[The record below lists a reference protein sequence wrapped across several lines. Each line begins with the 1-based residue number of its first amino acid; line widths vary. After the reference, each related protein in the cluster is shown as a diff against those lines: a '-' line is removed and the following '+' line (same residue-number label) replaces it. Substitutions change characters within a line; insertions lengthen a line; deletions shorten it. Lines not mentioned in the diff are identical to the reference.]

1 MKKIKGIIILFII
14 AIIIGGIYFL
24 YSILGNSKYDLKN
37 ISDNQKQEI
46 IALLNC
52 SKISNNIELK
62 EMKVHKVYKDI
73 YYNIYFKTINEDIKK
88 YITESDFY
96 GRYLKELNNKNY
108 CCTIYRKDDKN
119 IDILEDIV
127 NGSNIDSI
135 SNDLDSVEDYTENSN
150 NLENNQSNNN
160 SEDVTQKI
168 SDNKVVHSGIIENI
182 DEKSI
187 HYSDSDSKKINFEK
201 DIFSFINGRTFK
213 AMELADAKVGDYI
226 YPYNKQ
232 ILVFRNLSGEDLNQ
246 ELLYNLTLTDDEK
259 IIFVNSVEI
268 EEINVTAENTA
279 IVKISYGDIIGNDLT
294 NERFSAL
301 VEFNANTKYYSK
313 GNNINSVNDLD
324 NAKGNINSI
333 LLEKD
338 SINKKNPAI
347 VISFECDD
355 T

>member
-1 MKKIKGIIILFII
+1 MKKIKWIIIII
-14 AIIIGGIYFL
+14 IITIIIGAICFL

-37 ISDNQKQEI
+37 ISENQKQEI

-52 SKISNNIELK
+52 SEISNNIELK
-62 EMKVHKVYKDI
+62 EIQVPKVYKDI
-73 YYNIYFKTINEDIKK
+73 YYDIYFKTINEDIKK
-88 YITESDFY
+88 YITESDIY
-96 GRYLKELNNKNY
+96 GRDLKELDNNNY
-108 CCTIYRKDDKN
+108 CCTIYRKDDKS
-119 IDILEDIV
+119 IDILEGIV
-127 NGSNIDSI
+127 NGSNTTSS
-135 SNDLDSVEDYTENSN
+135 SNDLDAVEDHIEKSN
-150 NLENNQSNNN
+150 NIENNQSNNN

-187 HYSDSDSKKINFEK
+187 HYSDGDSKKLNFEK
-201 DIFSFINGRTFK
+201 NSFSFINGRTFK
-213 AMELADAKVGDYI
+213 AMELPNVKVGDYI

-246 ELLYNLTLTDDEK
+246 ELLYNLTLTNEER
-259 IIFVNSVEI
+259 IVFVNSVEI

-294 NERFSAL
+294 NERFSEL
-301 VEFNANTKYYSK
+301 VEFNTNTKYYSK
-313 GNNINSVNDLD
+313 GHNINSVNDLD
-324 NAKGNINSI
+324 NARGNINSI
-333 LLEKD
+333 LLKKD

>member
-1 MKKIKGIIILFII
+1 MKKIKWMIIIIII
-14 AIIIGGIYFL
+14 AIIIGVICFL

-37 ISDNQKQEI
+37 ISKNQKQEI

-52 SKISNNIELK
+52 SEISNNIELK
-62 EMKVHKVYKDI
+62 EMKVPKVYKDI

-88 YITESDFY
+88 YITESNIY
-96 GRYLKELNNKNY
+96 GRDLKELNNKNY

-160 SEDVTQKI
+160 SEDVTRKI

-187 HYSDSDSKKINFEK
+187 HYSDSDSKKLNFEK
-201 DIFSFINGRTFK
+201 DSFSFINGRTFK
-213 AMELADAKVGDYI
+213 AMELADVKVGDYI

-232 ILVFRNLSGEDLNQ
+232 ILVFRNLSGEDLNE
-246 ELLYNLTLTDDEK
+246 ELLYNLTLTNEER
-259 IIFVNSVEI
+259 IVFVNSIEI

-294 NERFSAL
+294 NERFSEL
-301 VEFNANTKYYSK
+301 VEFNTNTKYYSK
-313 GNNINSVNDLD
+313 GHNINSVNDLD
-324 NAKGNINSI
+324 NARGNINSI
-333 LLEKD
+333 LLKKD